1 MNSGFP
7 FSAYGESFF
16 MAVQTMFIAYLICKY
31 SGKTGTGILLN
42 LLYSA
47 LLYVFISGFLTVE
60 QLGYLQMTNV
70 PLIVVSRLI
79 QVNIFS
85 KLTISNFSQKSSRKK
100 LKPMKRIFP
109 IISVF
114 LIVEK
119 MRI

>member
-1 MNSGFP
+1 MRSYNKFLQYIFFKFYNQNFSVIKNFSATIIGYSMNSGFP

-79 QVNIFS
+79 QVMLF
-85 KLTISNFSQKSSRKK
+85 
-100 LKPMKRIFP
+100 
-109 IISVF
+109 
-114 LIVEK
+114 
-119 MRI
+119 

>member
-16 MAVQTMFIAYLICKY
+16 MALQTMFIAYLICKY
-31 SGKTGTGILLN
+31 SGKTTVGVVLN
-42 LLYSA
+42 AMYAA

-79 QVNIFS
+79 QVHHS
-85 KLTISNFSQKSSRKK
+85 
-100 LKPMKRIFP
+100 
-109 IISVF
+109 
-114 LIVEK
+114 IVV
-119 MRI
+119 RV